1 MTHRIHPQT
10 GGIIVVALTALAL
23 SSTAVPASARTP
35 DLSPAHFM
43 LDSHHLAML
52 DRFVASAQRHARR
65 SGRQFAGV
73 VLEIDPNRPV
83 SVQAAGLEPLV
94 LGLEPVHHW

>member
-10 GGIIVVALTALAL
+10 GGIIVAALAL

-35 DLSPAHFM
+35 DFSQAHFM
-43 LDSHHLAML
+43 RDSHHLAML
-52 DRFVASAQRHARR
+52 DRFVATAQRHARR
-65 SGRQFAGV
+65 SGRQFTGV

-83 SVQAAGLEPLV
+83 SVHAAGLEPLV